1 MGMEVQLSNDEEAL
15 IEKAAKQKGMTVE
28 EYLAQC
34 GRNHLEQAARNIQ
47 GNGRGRAQYDRR
59 SKNRWN

>member
-1 MGMEVQLSNDEEAL
+1 MGMEVQLSNDEEAI

-34 GRNHLEQAARNIQ
+34 GRNHLEQAARSIQ

-59 SKNRWN
+59 GKNRWN